1 MEDQGGERT
10 ALREKEFHRPAAQ
23 NRRAGRKDAFER
35 TSGFGNQWADN
46 PNCQRYQANY
56 GIV

>member
-10 ALREKEFHRPAAQ
+10 ALWEKEFHRPAAPD
-23 NRRAGRKDAFER
+23 RRPWGEDAFKG
-35 TSGFGNQWADN
+35 TSGFGDQWADN